1 MFNIKPSP
9 FIKNI
14 ITTTITSFIAIL
26 ATIFVTSFLARGL
39 GPEEFGAY
47 ALARRIMAN
56 IIPIAT
62 LTIDLALARYIAMTT
77 KNKLQSSYI
86 VSSIISIG
94 TALVLILI
102 IAISASRPLSYLIFH
117 SNEYLNLFYASFFLL
132 GGYCIFIIAY
142 AFYRGV
148 QKFNMANSL
157 QLGVMAI
164 IPLIISYNFAY
175 KKNSSLI
182 MYLMGAAF
190 YLAIIPIVLILLKT
204 GLPQISTVKSSMKTL
219 LKYCLPRIPAGF
231 ALAGLLTLGPFFAG
245 LFLGLKE
252 AGYFVV
258 GQSAFRVMGSAIVAF
273 GLVALPKVSQLVAN
287 ENKEFLKS
295 RIEDILIMI
304 FQLGL
309 FITIHIFIWSNEIVL
324 VWLGSEYIDAVPVM
338 KIIILSLGP
347 YLGYVILRSIV
358 DAIEVRAVNTLNLS
372 ISLAIAAVASIIF
385 IYAGFGIIGLAVGT
399 TIGFA
404 FLGILTSYYLIKRYK
419 ISLENF
425 MFPWVLT
432 ANILFAGIVILIKH
446 YLTPSLSLSNIL
458 ILGFF
463 IECVFF
469 LGYLYFLYKKDV
481 RWYSEIK
488 KRIFMNG

>member
-1 MFNIKPSP
+1 
-9 FIKNI
+9 
-14 ITTTITSFIAIL
+14 
-26 ATIFVTSFLARGL
+26 
-39 GPEEFGAY
+39 
-47 ALARRIMAN
+47 
-56 IIPIAT
+56 
-62 LTIDLALARYIAMTT
+62 
-77 KNKLQSSYI
+77 
-86 VSSIISIG
+86 
-94 TALVLILI
+94 
-102 IAISASRPLSYLIFH
+102 
-117 SNEYLNLFYASFFLL
+117 
-132 GGYCIFIIAY
+132 
-142 AFYRGV
+142 
-148 QKFNMANSL
+148 
-157 QLGVMAI
+157 MAI

-175 KKNSSLI
+175 KKNLSLI

-190 YLAIIPIVLILLKT
+190 YLAIIPLVLILLKT
-204 GLPQISTVKSSMKTL
+204 GLPQISTVKSSIKTL
-219 LKYCLPRIPAGF
+219 LKYCLPRVPAGF
-231 ALAGLLTLGPFFAG
+231 ALAGLLTLGPFFAA

-287 ENKEFLKS
+287 GNKEFLKS

-304 FQLGL
+304 FQLGP
-309 FITIHIFIWSNEIVL
+309 FITIHIFIWSREIVL
-324 VWLGSEYIDAVPVM
+324 VWLGFEYTDAVPVM

-358 DAIEVRAVNTLNLS
+358 DAIEVRAVNALNLS
-372 ISLAIAAVASIIF
+372 ISLAIAAVTSIIF

-404 FLGILTSYYLIKRYK
+404 SLGVLTSYYLIKRYK

-481 RWYSEIK
+481 RWFSEIK
-488 KRIFMNG
+488 KRIFTE